1 MIQARFDIFQ
11 IFKGGSSGQTH
22 QNAIKVYKN
31 VLSVC
36 KEIQNLQIKCRNNGK
51 FSAANYGAHNN
62 FISRFAR

>member
-11 IFKGGSSGQTH
+11 IFKGGSSGKTH
-22 QNAIKVYKN
+22 QNTKKVYKN

-51 FSAANYGAHNN
+51 ISTTNYGA
-62 FISRFAR
+62 

>member
-22 QNAIKVYKN
+22 QNTIKVYKN

-51 FSAANYGAHNN
+51 F
-62 FISRFAR
+62 